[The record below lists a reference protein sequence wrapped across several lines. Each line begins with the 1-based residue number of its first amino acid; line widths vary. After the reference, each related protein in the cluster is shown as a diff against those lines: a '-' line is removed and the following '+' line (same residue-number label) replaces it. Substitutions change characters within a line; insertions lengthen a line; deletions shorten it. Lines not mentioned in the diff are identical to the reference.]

1 MKEQG
6 DAKYFFDPPVNKC
19 TMNFLDPDA
28 EQSYRDHTAKDFLS
42 PDAFQVGAVWCSSFT
57 LFLYTM
63 GFVLQSIK
71 YAVDLPETR

>member
-42 PDAFQVGAVWCSSFT
+42 PDAFQVGGCLVSQPHSF
-57 LFLYTM
+57 L
-63 GFVLQSIK
+63 
-71 YAVDLPETR
+71 